1 MDDFIEGEYTS
12 KHTNTQTNKQ
22 QDERTEME
30 MSELWLRKDMVPFS
44 RLV

>member
-22 QDERTEME
+22 QDERTDKWGINNLLPVLH
-30 MSELWLRKDMVPFS
+30 LWKF
-44 RLV
+44 